1 MAEERFTT
9 LSLDMRPGERLVMG
23 DVVVEFVHKT
33 GPRSRVRVS
42 APRST
47 TISKTSSDQQK
58 DERGVVPSMATCGP
72 S

>member
-9 LSLDMRPGERLVMG
+9 LSLDMRPGDSLAMG
-23 DVVVEFVHKT
+23 DVVVEFVHKA
-33 GPRSRVRVS
+33 GQRARIRVS

-47 TISKTSSDQQK
+47 AIKKMSSTSNEKSL
-58 DERGVVPSMATCGP
+58 RVVPDMAHSVP